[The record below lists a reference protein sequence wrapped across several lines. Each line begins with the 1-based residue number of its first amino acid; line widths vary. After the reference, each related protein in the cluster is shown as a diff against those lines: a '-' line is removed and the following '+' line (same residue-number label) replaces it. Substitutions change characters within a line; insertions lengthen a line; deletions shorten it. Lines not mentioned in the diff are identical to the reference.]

1 MKTCY
6 EGCRRSDARCTKK
19 VRCKIGV
26 VAEVESVHAVR
37 GDEMSK
43 VTSRWNS
50 RAGRKT
56 VETREGIDVEG

>member
-1 MKTCY
+1 MY
-6 EGCRRSDARCTKK
+6 QK

-43 VTSRWNS
+43 VTSRWIS